1 MTSVLT
7 GSQLNPLTVSIAPKP
22 LYWELQEHH
31 CLIPNEP
38 LLAGLDENS
47 CDDILNAW
55 LPRGLVFTHIEVCST
70 ISNMSLHCPLITC
83 TSSGRP

>member
-7 GSQLNPLTVSIAPKP
+7 GSEQNPANVSIAPKP
-22 LYWELQEHH
+22 MHWELQEHY

-38 LLAGLDENS
+38 LQAGLDENS

-55 LPRGLVFTHIEVCST
+55 LPRGAVFTQLEVR
-70 ISNMSLHCPLITC
+70 PLF
-83 TSSGRP
+83 

>member
-7 GSQLNPLTVSIAPKP
+7 GSQLNPLSVSIAPKP

-38 LLAGLDENS
+38 LQAGLDENS
-47 CDDILNAW
+47 YDDILNAW
-55 LPRGLVFTHIEVCST
+55 LPRGLVFTHLEVRPLFQA
-70 ISNMSLHCPLITC
+70 SLLTAYSHEK
-83 TSSGRP
+83 SGRP